1 MDVALTAAAAQS
13 NPTNSLASSLVRLGW
28 IMHCDCRSPQAR
40 PPSSPLARASSRN
53 LFFLLS
59 PIPSMGCAQ
68 SVSKRLGSMSLFDVE
83 VYDPSTRQ
91 EVSFTDLCADE
102 QQQQQQQSH
111 ADAGSSSPRAEA
123 GGGRALAMPRPQLSA
138 TSRVDDERD
147 RSRTTSGAHASSSA
161 VSGDA
166 PVDLAAQMRELR
178 SAEAKEGRV

>member
-1 MDVALTAAAAQS
+1 MIADQLQ
-13 NPTNSLASSLVRLGW
+13 LL
-28 IMHCDCRSPQAR
+28 
-40 PPSSPLARASSRN
+40 PSSPLARAFN
-53 LFFLLS
+53 TTFFFVLFTAHL
-59 PIPSMGCAQ
+59 PSMGCAQ

-102 QQQQQQQSH
+102 QQQQQQ
-111 ADAGSSSPRAEA
+111 DAGSSSPRAEA

-138 TSRVDDERD
+138 TSRVDDDRD

-161 VSGDA
+161 VNGDA

-178 SAEAKEGRV
+178 SAEAKEERV

>member
-1 MDVALTAAAAQS
+1 
-13 NPTNSLASSLVRLGW
+13 
-28 IMHCDCRSPQAR
+28 
-40 PPSSPLARASSRN
+40 
-53 LFFLLS
+53 
-59 PIPSMGCAQ
+59 MGCAQ

-102 QQQQQQQSH
+102 QQQQQQG
-111 ADAGSSSPRAEA
+111 AGSSSPRAEA

-138 TSRVDDERD
+138 TSRVDDDRD

-178 SAEAKEGRV
+178 SAEAKEERV